1 MTPTVDV
8 LKTKQNLTGNAGK
21 NCVRQ
26 EYAAIRPGLLRQT
39 IGGLEFLKPQPV
51 AAFLATSAIICEAR
65 KLLRPNQSN
74 FNPEFFVFRVSSF
87 TKKIGLFGGL
97 GFLAVGDGT
106 SSRIVLLHDFPR
118 KEVSYRGHAEH
129 GSSRAS
135 EIRVLFFRLDSGRAL
150 FLKPGSHAKSYH
162 T

>member
-39 IGGLEFLKPQPV
+39 IGGLEFLKLQPV

-74 FNPEFFVFRVSSF
+74 FNPEFFVFRGVAIHEE
-87 TKKIGLFGGL
+87 IGRVWRTRFQPRRKTVATAALL
-97 GFLAVGDGT
+97 NPPIGDG
-106 SSRIVLLHDFPR
+106 V
-118 KEVSYRGHAEH
+118 
-129 GSSRAS
+129 
-135 EIRVLFFRLDSGRAL
+135 
-150 FLKPGSHAKSYH
+150 
-162 T
+162 